1 MLVGVTEPTLPAEDL
16 RTKSLLPELLATRRR
31 LRQRSETL
39 VPHRGPTDDGA
50 GPLHEEQTAGAG
62 KTGTLRAAI
71 FGVND
76 GLVSNAALIMGF
88 AGASQER
95 AVILLAGVSGLLAGA
110 FSMGA
115 GEYVSMRVQR
125 EVLERMLH
133 LEAHEIAN
141 DPEEELAELAEIYER
156 KGVPADLALTLATEL
171 SKDPATALDTHA
183 REELGID
190 PDEGL
195 GSPRG
200 AAVSSFVTF
209 ALGALVPLVPFLFM
223 SGGVGAV
230 TSALVTGLA
239 LLGVGALTARLT
251 GRSPMLSGLRM
262 LAIGASAA
270 VVTYL
275 IGVALGVTVVG

>member
-1 MLVGVTEPTLPAEDL
+1 VPHPIMLDLVDEPTLPPEHA
-16 RTKSLLPELLATRRR
+16 RTKSMLPELLATRRR
-31 LRQRSETL
+31 IRGRREPML
-39 VPHRGPTDDGA
+39 PHRGPVDA
-50 GPLHEEQTAGAG
+50 EQRAGAG

-88 AGASQER
+88 AGADQPR
-95 AVILLAGVSGLLAGA
+95 TVILLAGISGLLAGA

-133 LEAHEIAN
+133 LEAHELGS
-141 DPEEELAELAEIYER
+141 DPEGERAELAEIYER
-156 KGVPADLALTLATEL
+156 KGVPVELADALASEL

-195 GSPRG
+195 GSPWG
-200 AAVSSFVTF
+200 AASSSFLTF
-209 ALGALVPLVPFLFM
+209 SIGALVPLVPFLFLE
-223 SGGVGAV
+223 GTPAV
-230 TSALVTGLA
+230 IASALITALA

-251 GRSPMLSGLRM
+251 GRSPLLSGLRM
-262 LAIGASAA
+262 LAIGGAAA

-275 IGVALGVTVVG
+275 IGLALGVSVVG

>member
-1 MLVGVTEPTLPAEDL
+1 VPHPIMLDLVDEPTLPPEHA
-16 RTKSLLPELLATRRR
+16 RTKSMLPELLATRRR
-31 LRQRSETL
+31 IRGRREPML
-39 VPHRGPTDDGA
+39 PHRGPVDA
-50 GPLHEEQTAGAG
+50 EQRAGAG

-88 AGASQER
+88 AGADQPR
-95 AVILLAGVSGLLAGA
+95 TVILLAGISGLLAGA

-133 LEAHEIAN
+133 LEAHELGS
-141 DPEEELAELAEIYER
+141 DPEGERAELAEIYER
-156 KGVPADLALTLATEL
+156 KGVPVELADALASEL

-195 GSPRG
+195 GSPWG
-200 AAVSSFVTF
+200 AASSSFLTF
-209 ALGALVPLVPFLFM
+209 SIGALVPLVPFLFLE
-223 SGGVGAV
+223 G
-230 TSALVTGLA
+230 TSAVIASALITALA

-251 GRSPMLSGLRM
+251 GRSPLLSGLRM
-262 LAIGASAA
+262 LAIGGAAA

-275 IGVALGVTVVG
+275 IGLALGVSVVG

>member
-1 MLVGVTEPTLPAEDL
+1 VPHPIMLDLVDEPTLPPEHA
-16 RTKSLLPELLATRRR
+16 RTKSMLPELLATRRR
-31 LRQRSETL
+31 IRGRSEPML
-39 VPHRGPTDDGA
+39 PHRGPVDA
-50 GPLHEEQTAGAG
+50 EQRAGAG

-88 AGASQER
+88 AGADQPR
-95 AVILLAGVSGLLAGA
+95 TVILLAGISGLLAGA

-133 LEAHEIAN
+133 LEAHELGS
-141 DPEEELAELAEIYER
+141 DPEGERAELAEIYER
-156 KGVPADLALTLATEL
+156 KGVPVELADALASEL

-195 GSPRG
+195 GSPWG
-200 AAVSSFVTF
+200 AASSSFLTF
-209 ALGALVPLVPFLFM
+209 SIGALVPLVPFLFLE
-223 SGGVGAV
+223 GTPAV
-230 TSALVTGLA
+230 IASALITALA

-251 GRSPMLSGLRM
+251 GRSPLLSGLRM
-262 LAIGASAA
+262 LAIGGAAA

-275 IGVALGVTVVG
+275 IGLALGVSVVG

>member
-1 MLVGVTEPTLPAEDL
+1 MDEPTLPPEHA
-16 RTKSLLPELLATRRR
+16 RTKSMLPELLATRRR
-31 LRQRSETL
+31 IRGRREPML
-39 VPHRGPTDDGA
+39 PHRGPVDA
-50 GPLHEEQTAGAG
+50 EQRAGAG

-88 AGASQER
+88 AGADQPR
-95 AVILLAGVSGLLAGA
+95 TVILLAGISGLLAGA

-133 LEAHEIAN
+133 LEAHELGS
-141 DPEEELAELAEIYER
+141 DPEGERAELAEIYER
-156 KGVPADLALTLATEL
+156 KGVPVELADALASEL

-195 GSPRG
+195 GSPWG
-200 AAVSSFVTF
+200 AASSSFLTF
-209 ALGALVPLVPFLFM
+209 SIGALVPLVPFLFLE
-223 SGGVGAV
+223 G
-230 TSALVTGLA
+230 TSAVIASALITALA

-251 GRSPMLSGLRM
+251 GRSPLLSGLRM
-262 LAIGASAA
+262 LAIGGAAA

-275 IGVALGVTVVG
+275 IGLALGVSVVG

>member
-1 MLVGVTEPTLPAEDL
+1 MLDRVDEPTLPPEYA
-16 RTKSLLPELLATRRR
+16 RTKSMLPELLATRRR
-31 LRQRSETL
+31 IRGRREPLL
-39 VPHRGPTDDGA
+39 PHRGPVD
-50 GPLHEEQTAGAG
+50 EEQRAGAG

-71 FGVND
+71 FGMND

-88 AGASQER
+88 AGADQPR
-95 AVILLAGVSGLLAGA
+95 TVILLAGISGLLAGA

-133 LEAHEIAN
+133 LEAHELGS
-141 DPEEELAELAEIYER
+141 DPEGERAELAEIYER
-156 KGVPADLALTLATEL
+156 KGVPAQLADALASEL

-195 GSPRG
+195 GSPWG
-200 AAVSSFVTF
+200 AASSSFLTF
-209 ALGALVPLVPFLFM
+209 SIGALVPLVPFLFLE
-223 SGGVGAV
+223 GTPAV
-230 TSALVTGLA
+230 IASALITALA

-251 GRSPMLSGLRM
+251 GRSPLLAGLRM
-262 LAIGASAA
+262 LAIGGTAA
-270 VVTYL
+270 IVTYL
-275 IGVALGVTVVG
+275 IGLALGVSVVG

>member
-1 MLVGVTEPTLPAEDL
+1 MPHPIMIDLVDEPTLPPEHA
-16 RTKSLLPELLATRRR
+16 RTKSMLPELLATRRR
-31 LRQRSETL
+31 IRGRREPML
-39 VPHRGPTDDGA
+39 PHRGPVDA
-50 GPLHEEQTAGAG
+50 EQRAGAG

-88 AGASQER
+88 AGADQPR
-95 AVILLAGVSGLLAGA
+95 TVILLAGISGLLAGA

-133 LEAHEIAN
+133 LEAHELGS
-141 DPEEELAELAEIYER
+141 DPEGERAELAEIYER
-156 KGVPADLALTLATEL
+156 KGVPVELADALASEL

-195 GSPRG
+195 GSPWG
-200 AAVSSFVTF
+200 AASSSFLTF
-209 ALGALVPLVPFLFM
+209 SIGALVPLVPFLFLE
-223 SGGVGAV
+223 G
-230 TSALVTGLA
+230 TSAVIASALITALA

-251 GRSPMLSGLRM
+251 GRSPLLSGLRM
-262 LAIGASAA
+262 LAIGGAAA

-275 IGVALGVTVVG
+275 IGLALGVSVVG

>member
-1 MLVGVTEPTLPAEDL
+1 MLDCMTEPSLPPEDA
-16 RTKSLLPELLATRRR
+16 RTKSLLPELLATQRRMRRR
-31 LRQRSETL
+31 SAPLLPHSGPVDAEQRT
-39 VPHRGPTDDGA
+39 
-50 GPLHEEQTAGAG
+50 GAG

-88 AGASQER
+88 AGADQPR
-95 AVILLAGVSGLLAGA
+95 TVILLAGISGLLAGA

-133 LEAHEIAN
+133 LEAHELGS
-141 DPEEELAELAEIYER
+141 DPEGERAELAEMYER
-156 KGVPADLALTLATEL
+156 KGVPAELADALATEL

-195 GSPRG
+195 GSPWG
-200 AAVSSFVTF
+200 AASSSFLTF
-209 ALGALVPLVPFLFM
+209 SIGALVPLVPFLFL
-223 SGGVGAV
+223 GGTPAV
-230 TSALVTGLA
+230 IASALVTALA
-239 LLGVGALTARLT
+239 LLCVGTLTARLT
-251 GRSPMLSGLRM
+251 GRSPMLAGLRM
-262 LAIGASAA
+262 LAIGGSAA
-270 VVTYL
+270 AVTYL
-275 IGVALGVTVVG
+275 IGLALGVSVVG

>member
-1 MLVGVTEPTLPAEDL
+1 MLDLVDEPTLPPEHA
-16 RTKSLLPELLATRRR
+16 RTKSMLPELLATRRR
-31 LRQRSETL
+31 IRGRREPML
-39 VPHRGPTDDGA
+39 PHRGPVDA
-50 GPLHEEQTAGAG
+50 EQRAGAG

-88 AGASQER
+88 AGADQPR
-95 AVILLAGVSGLLAGA
+95 TVILLAGISGLLAGA

-133 LEAHEIAN
+133 LEAHELGS
-141 DPEEELAELAEIYER
+141 DPEGERAELAEIYER
-156 KGVPADLALTLATEL
+156 KGVPVELADALASEL

-195 GSPRG
+195 GSPWG
-200 AAVSSFVTF
+200 AASSSFLTF
-209 ALGALVPLVPFLFM
+209 SIGALVPLVPFLFLE
-223 SGGVGAV
+223 G
-230 TSALVTGLA
+230 TSAVIASALITALA

-251 GRSPMLSGLRM
+251 GRSPLLSGLRM
-262 LAIGASAA
+262 LAIGGAAA

-275 IGVALGVTVVG
+275 IGLALGVSVVG